1 VMHVNLKKIGH
12 FGWRAFGAKEDRTFE
27 LPCQPFGMGDSERC
41 IEIPWSISCYNG
53 EERVLDVGYANAED
67 RYIKELLSLNIPEL
81 YGLDVVGKKIDGII
95 PVKGDIRRTGFP
107 DNFFNLI
114 LCISTIEHIGRDN
127 SIYFAGYRDK
137 DAMGDFNALKEMCR
151 ITKKG
156 GRIVLTVPY
165 GRFHDYGWFTHYDD
179 RRWDDLIRSSG
190 CKITEGGFLHL

>member
-1 VMHVNLKKIGH
+1 
-12 FGWRAFGAKEDRTFE
+12 
-27 LPCQPFGMGDSERC
+27 
-41 IEIPWSISCYNG
+41 
-53 EERVLDVGYANAED
+53 VGYANAED

-190 CKITEGGFLHL
+190 CKLLREDFFIYNGGWWNARRDDLKTILYRDNDAPAAAGLVCAILKK